1 MRKVLLAVLVVAL
14 LASFAFADEPAKK
27 FESVVLNVPLET
39 TQIMLY
45 DNIPFHSGRERG
57 SQMFTLAMDILQPDS
72 DKPLPLIVF
81 ITGGGFMMAPKNNWI
96 HQRMKLAEAGYVVA
110 SIEYRHAPL
119 SKFPAPIE
127 DCKLAIRWLR
137 AHASQYN
144 IDPTRVG
151 VLGNS
156 AGGYLAAFM
165 GVLNDNREF
174 DKGDFLDQ
182 SSNILCAADIFGI
195 SELMSIG
202 DDYPEEIRKLHDSPG
217 ITEAMWVKGV
227 PGFSG
232 PDGGVKDF
240 PEESKKAS
248 PLYYVSEK
256 TVPMLFMH
264 GDKDV
269 SVSPSQ
275 TDKMYQALRAK
286 GIEAERYIVPGAPHG
301 GPYWVQE
308 PVVKVMIDFFNKY
321 MKK

>member
-1 MRKVLLAVLVVAL
+1 MRKILLALLVVAL
-14 LASFAFADEPAKK
+14 LASLAFGEEK
-27 FESVVLNVPLET
+27 FESKVLNVPLEKA
-39 TQIMLY
+39 QVMLY
-45 DNIPFHSGRERG
+45 EDIPFNSGKERG
-57 SQMFTLAMDILQPDS
+57 SQMFTLMMDILQPDS
-72 DKPLPLIVF
+72 KEPLPLIVF

-96 HQRMKLAEAGYVVA
+96 QQRMRLAESGYVVA

-119 SKFPAPIE
+119 SKFPLPVE

-137 AHASQYN
+137 AHADQYN
-144 IDPTRVG
+144 IDPERVG

-165 GVLNDNREF
+165 GVLNDNKEF

-202 DDYPEEIRKLHDSPG
+202 DDYPEEQRKLHDSPG
-217 ITEAMWVKGV
+217 ITEALWVKGV

-275 TDKMYQALRAK
+275 TDKMFQALRAQ
-286 GIEAERYIVPGAPHG
+286 GIEAERYVVPGAPHG
-301 GPYWVQE
+301 GAFWMQE
-308 PVVKVMIDFFNKY
+308 PVLKVMVEFFDKY

>member
-1 MRKVLLAVLVVAL
+1 MRKILLALFVMAL
-14 LASFAFADEPAKK
+14 LSSFAFADEGQK
-27 FESVVLNVPLET
+27 FESKILNVPLEKN
-39 TQIMLY
+39 QVMLY
-45 DNIPFHSGRERG
+45 ENIPFNSGNERG

-72 DKPLPLIVF
+72 KEPLPLIMF
-81 ITGGGFMMAPKNNWI
+81 ISGGGFIMSPKNNWI
-96 HQRMKLAEAGYVVA
+96 QQRMRLAEAGYVVA

-119 SKFPAPIE
+119 SKFPLPVE

-137 AHASQYN
+137 AHADQYN
-144 IDPTRVG
+144 IDPERVG

-156 AGGYLAAFM
+156 AGGYLSAFM

-182 SSNILCAADIFGI
+182 SSNILCAVDIFGI

-202 DDYPEEIRKLHDSPG
+202 DDYPEEERRLHDSPG

-227 PGFSG
+227 PGFGG

-240 PEESKKAS
+240 PEESRRAS
-248 PLYYVSEK
+248 PLYYVSDK

-264 GDKDV
+264 GDADK

-275 TDKMYQALRAK
+275 TDKMYQALRAQ
-286 GIEAERYIVPGAPHG
+286 GIEAERYVVPGAPHG
-301 GPYWVQE
+301 GAFWMQE
-308 PVVKVMIDFFNKY
+308 PVLKIIVDFFDKY

>member
-1 MRKVLLAVLVVAL
+1 MRKILLALLVVTL
-14 LASFAFADEPAKK
+14 LSSVAYAEDGQK
-27 FESVVLNVPLET
+27 FESKILNVALDKV
-39 TQIMLY
+39 QVMLY
-45 DNIPFHSGRERG
+45 ENIPFNSGKERG
-57 SQMFTLAMDILQPDS
+57 SQMFSLAMDILQPDS
-72 DKPLPLIVF
+72 KEPLPLIVF
-81 ITGGGFMMAPKNNWI
+81 ITGGGFIMAPKNNWI
-96 HQRMKLAEAGYVVA
+96 QQRMRLAESGYVVA

-119 SKFPAPIE
+119 SKFPLPVE

-137 AHASQYN
+137 AHADQYN
-144 IDPTRVG
+144 IDVNRVG

-156 AGGYLAAFM
+156 AGGYLSAFM

-195 SELMSIG
+195 SEVMSIG
-202 DDYPEEIRKLHDSPG
+202 DDYPEEERRLHDSPG
-217 ITEAMWVKGV
+217 ITEAMW
-227 PGFSG
+227 
-232 PDGGVKDF
+232 DGGVKDF
-240 PEESKKAS
+240 PEESRKAS

-264 GDKDV
+264 GDADK

-286 GIEAERYIVPGAPHG
+286 GIEAERYVVPGAPHG
-301 GPYWVQE
+301 GPYWMQE
-308 PVVKVMIDFFNKY
+308 PVLKIMVDFFDKY